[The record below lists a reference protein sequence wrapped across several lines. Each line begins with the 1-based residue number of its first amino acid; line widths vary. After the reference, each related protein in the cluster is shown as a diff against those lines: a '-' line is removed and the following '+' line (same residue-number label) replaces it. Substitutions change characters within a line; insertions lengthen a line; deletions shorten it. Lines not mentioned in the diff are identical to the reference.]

1 MAGFGNAE
9 LGPGPITVPRIP
21 ILKLGSAEPPPE
33 PPRLASYDPVLSLD
47 GLQLG
52 IDNLRHDVWL
62 SPSVSKAVA
71 DHISNLIAKYGN
83 VENVMAADPGL
94 STGANRNVL
103 GKLAPGVGKNPDLK
117 QLLHDLHKCL
127 LNRAKARGDLRID
140 VLGRAAIIKFLRSEL
155 NHQYTHVLERC
166 RVILKGYEG
175 VRQQKALEYRETV
188 ASYLIGKK
196 HILRQLGQELFRI
209 LRQIERETLATMRRS
224 FFGENQTADYQ
235 VFMNRLIFLEEGR
248 DSCLQA
254 EHYVLIGGFEN
265 DPDSVGNVRALI
277 CEFLKTVVP
286 EAESAD
292 SSVFQGWLSA
302 PENAF
307 ELVGTGEP
315 GERAQKQRLQVW
327 AELLERENLLDL
339 ALAAYEVVPWFRE
352 FTPLI
357 DPQQLKYALVIR
369 KDRERV
375 EKLVEAH
382 GKLSLQKLTTAAA
395 RVSQATSAQRVKLAA
410 RFLRDFLLYYRD
422 LRRLELLNGALEKI
436 NLITS
441 ERLSELSKLN
451 GTLYDVLLPE
461 EAKSDQEKPILR
473 HVILKADVRDSSRVT
488 RSLLDRGMNPA
499 SYFSLNFYD
508 PVTKLLEKYGASKV
522 FVEGDAIILAILERE
537 GDPALSVSRACVL
550 AREMVEIVGGYNHLL
565 QRAGLPALEL
575 GIGISY
581 QNSPPTYLLDG
592 EHRIMISDALNESDR
607 LSACD
612 RRVRQTMAGLA
623 VPFNAYE
630 FRDSAKPDSEPIR
643 YNVGGIRI
651 NEAAFRRMGEEISMS
666 ACSIPYPRLWGSEE
680 ASFYRGLVPVGSD
693 VFRGVVVRASR
704 IPRVET
710 SGFNFIE
717 WTDMLLY
724 EVCTKPAIYNAIEQT
739 MAATT

>member
-1 MAGFGNAE
+1 M
-9 LGPGPITVPRIP
+9 PRIP
-21 ILKLGSAEPPPE
+21 ILKLGSADPPE
-33 PPRLASYDPVLSLD
+33 PPRLASYDPVLSLE

-62 SPSVSKAVA
+62 SPTVLQGITH
-71 DHISNLIAKYGN
+71 HIVNLMVKYGS
-83 VENVMAADPGL
+83 VESVMAADAALSPGAQRH
-94 STGANRNVL
+94 SL
-103 GKLAPGVGKNPDLK
+103 GKLSPSPGKNPELK
-117 QLLHDLHKCL
+117 QLLLDLHKSL

-155 NHQYTHVLERC
+155 NGQYGLVLERC
-166 RVILKGYEG
+166 RATLKAYEG
-175 VRQQKALEYRETV
+175 VRQHKALEYRETV

-196 HILRQLGQELFRI
+196 HVLRQVGQELFRT
-209 LRQIERETLATMRRS
+209 LRQIERETLASMRRS
-224 FFGENQTADYQ
+224 FFGENQETDYQ
-235 VFMNRLIFLEEGR
+235 IFLNRLIFHEEGR

-265 DPDSVGNVRALI
+265 DPDSMGNLRGLI

-286 EAESAD
+286 GAD
-292 SSVFQGWLSA
+292 SASSSLFQGWLSA

-315 GERAQKQRLQVW
+315 GERAQKQRLEIW
-327 AELLERENLLDL
+327 TELLERDNLLDL
-339 ALAAYEVVPWFRE
+339 AVASYEVVPWFRE
-352 FTPLI
+352 FAPLI
-357 DPQQLKYALVIR
+357 DPQQLKYALVLR

-382 GKLSLQKLTTAAA
+382 GKLSLEKLTTAAA
-395 RVSQATSAQRVKLAA
+395 RVSQATRTQRAKVGA

-441 ERLSELSKLN
+441 QRLSELSKLN
-451 GTLYDVLLPE
+451 GTLYDVLLAE
-461 EAKSDQEKPILR
+461 EEKFDREKAILR
-473 HVILKADVRDSSRVT
+473 HVIIKADVRDSSRVT
-488 RSLLDRGMNPA
+488 RSLLERGLNPA

-508 PVTKLLEKYGASKV
+508 PVTKLLGKYGATKV

-565 QRAGLPALEL
+565 QRSGLPALEL

-581 QNSPPTYLLDG
+581 QNSPPTYLIDG

-607 LSACD
+607 LSSCD

-630 FRDSAKPDSEPIR
+630 FRDGAKPESEPIR

-651 NEAAFRRMGEEISMS
+651 NEAGFKRMCEEISMS
-666 ACSIPYPRLWGSEE
+666 ACSIPHLRLWGSEE
-680 ASFYRGLVPVGSD
+680 ACFYRGLVPVGSD
-693 VFRGVVVRASR
+693 VFRGVVVRAVR
-704 IPRVET
+704 IPHVEST
-710 SGFNFIE
+710 KFEFLE
-717 WTDMLLY
+717 WSEMLLY
-724 EVCTKPAIYNAIEQT
+724 EVCTKPAVYSAIEKN
-739 MAATT
+739 AGASS